1 MRDETIQRDESHS
14 DLAKPE
20 GLLYHY
26 TDEKGLYG
34 ILDSGEIWATHYR
47 FLNDLAEQKEGSA
60 LLYSFLDET
69 SLEFTRLFRSEIKI
83 MYDIQ
88 LTQMQLFIASF
99 SEDSADTDGGD
110 RLSQWRGYS
119 SGRAGYS
126 LGFDG
131 SLLRTKAESLMEKTV
146 PRVFLCRCIYS
157 TEIKDEIKR
166 KIKSIFEEK
175 VESKLELFSQKWAKI
190 YRENVEMY
198 QMKRNIRIREFREIA
213 FDPLRDE
220 FREWCAMLKHEGF
233 MEEREWRLAC
243 YVHEEV
249 TDLKFVQFRDRQYG
263 HTPNIQV
270 PLGLSDSDSPLKRIV
285 VGPSQ
290 NQDQAVISLKI
301 DLAKREISGVEV
313 TLSQIPYRNW

>member
-1 MRDETIQRDESHS
+1 MEDPTAQPQEAADDS
-14 DLAKPE
+14 AKPE

-47 FLNDLAEQKEGSA
+47 FLNDMAEQKEGAA

-69 SLEFTRLFRSEIKI
+69 SLKFTKLFRSEIEN

-88 LTQMQLFIASF
+88 LTQMQLFIVSF
-99 SEDSADTDGGD
+99 SEGSADTDGGD

-119 SGRAGYS
+119 PGRAGYS

-146 PRVFLCRCIYS
+146 LPVFLCQCIYS
-157 TEIKDEIKR
+157 TEMKDEIKR

-175 VESKLELFSQKWAKI
+175 VESKLEVFSRKWAKI

-198 QMKRNIRIREFREIA
+198 QMKRNMRIREFREIA
-213 FDPLRDE
+213 FAPLRNE
-220 FREWCAMLKHEGF
+220 FREWCARLKHEGF
-233 MEEREWRLAC
+233 IEEREWRLAC
-243 YVHEEV
+243 YVHEKV
-249 TDLKFVQFRDRQYG
+249 TDLEFIQFRDRQYG

-301 DLAKREISGVEV
+301 DLVKRGIHGVDV
-313 TLSQIPYRNW
+313 IDSKIPYRD